1 MLWYWYFFLCIILFL
16 FCLGGIVDIIVYEKL
31 KGNKLK
37 EFFKVS
43 GGVCGGI
50 FVDFKF
56 YVILIRI
63 FGGFMLREF

>member
-1 MLWYWYFFLCIILFL
+1 MWVFVFYFFLCVILFL
-16 FCLGGIVDIIVYEKL
+16 CLIGGIVDIIVYEKL

-50 FVDFKF
+50 LVDK
-56 YVILIRI
+56 
-63 FGGFMLREF
+63 

>member
-1 MLWYWYFFLCIILFL
+1 MILFL
-16 FCLGGIVDIIVYEKL
+16 FCLGGIVDIIVYEKF

-50 FVDFKF
+50 FVDF
-56 YVILIRI
+56 
-63 FGGFMLREF
+63 